1 MLKKLLKYDL
11 QATLRIFLPLY
22 AILISVAVINKLIS
36 IILPLQVQAPKIMA
50 MIIYITIMVGMFVI
64 TFIMMLQR
72 FYKNLLSEE
81 GYLMFTLPTQPW
93 KLIASKLLVAILWTA
108 ASALAAYI
116 SIFIIVFQRGNFGAF
131 IIALKE
137 TATSLYAFLGPSM
150 FLFII
155 EVLLGGVLSLA
166 AGILLVYAS
175 MALGHL
181 CNRHR
186 ILASVGAFIALN
198 ALTQILFFQ
207 LVRLIAA
214 PLSRNMQAL
223 LSKAGGYLS
232 TLNGVQ
238 LFHGVMWFGLAAT
251 GILAAGYF
259 AITNYVLSR
268 RLNLE

>member
-1 MLKKLLKYDL
+1 
-11 QATLRIFLPLY
+11 
-22 AILISVAVINKLIS
+22 
-36 IILPLQVQAPKIMA
+36 
-50 MIIYITIMVGMFVI
+50 
-64 TFIMMLQR
+64 MMLQR

-93 KLIASKLLVAILWTA
+93 KLITSKLLVAILWTA
-108 ASALAAYI
+108 ASGLAAYI
-116 SIFIIVFQRGNFGAF
+116 SIFIIVFQRGNFKAF
-131 IIALKE
+131 IIGLKGAI
-137 TATSLYAFLGPSM
+137 TNLYAFLGPSM

-155 EVLLGGVLSLA
+155 EVLLGGAISLA

-186 ILASVGAFIALN
+186 ILASVGAFIGLN

-207 LVRLIAA
+207 VLRLIAA
-214 PLSRNMQAL
+214 PLSQNMQGL

-232 TLNGVQ
+232 IPSRIQ
-238 LFHGVMWFGLAAT
+238 LFHGVMWFGIAAA
-251 GILAAGYF
+251 GILATGYF
-259 AITNYVLSR
+259 AVTNYVLSR